1 MNAREW
7 LAADAT
13 SPDVVLLGAPISK
26 ASISPVESWA
36 TPPAFREALARF
48 PTWDAE
54 HRIDLAQLE
63 ARDAGDVI
71 GDHDDV
77 DARAAHDRIR
87 AACEGAAR
95 TGAVVVVVGG
105 DNSLTRP
112 AMQGVM
118 AAKPDAAWGLLTLD
132 AHHDCRPATA
142 GSRNGTPVREL
153 VEAGLPGER
162 VAQIGIHPLG
172 NARDHADWAHAQGV
186 HVFPL
191 DTVREDGI
199 GKVVASA
206 VSVLR
211 DRGVERMYIDFD
223 IDVVDRAFAPACP
236 ASLPG
241 GMAPDDLLHAAFL
254 LGAAGEVCAADLCEV
269 DANAD
274 VNGMTVRLAAATFV
288 TFCSGVASRTRR
300 AGTS

>member
-1 MNAREW
+1 MNARAW
-7 LAADAT
+7 LARDAP
-13 SPDVVLLGAPISK
+13 SPDVALLGAPISK
-26 ASISPVESWA
+26 ASISPVKSWT
-36 TPPAFREALARF
+36 TPPAFREALTRF

-54 HRIDLAQLE
+54 HRIDVAQLE
-63 ARDAGDVI
+63 ARDAGDII
-71 GDHDDV
+71 GDHDDL

-87 AACEGAAR
+87 AACEDAGR

-132 AHHDCRPATA
+132 AHHDCRPANA
-142 GSRNGTPVREL
+142 GSSNGTPVREL
-153 VEAGLPGER
+153 IEAGLPGDR
-162 VAQIGIHPLG
+162 VAQIGIHSFG
-172 NARDHADWAHAQGV
+172 NEREHADWAHAQGV

-191 DTVREDGI
+191 GRVREDGI
-199 GKVVASA
+199 ADIVASA
-206 VSVLR
+206 VSRLR
-211 DRGVERMYIDFD
+211 DRGVERVYVDFD

-241 GMAPDDLLHAAFL
+241 GMAPEDLLHAAFL
-254 LGAAGEVCAADLCEV
+254 LGAARDVYAADLCEV
-269 DANAD
+269 DASAD

-288 TFCSGVASRTRR
+288 TFCSGVASRTRIT
-300 AGTS
+300 GTS